1 MSNMSGAMGS
11 PSRMRWTYAVRQ
23 HFIGAGRLGANFM
36 DDAIPGTERQTVLV
50 VDDTPDN
57 LALMAGLLK
66 EHYRVRLANDGQ
78 KALQLAARADPPDL
92 ILLDVMMPG
101 MDGFAVCREL
111 KADERTRD
119 IPIIFLTA
127 LNDAVDEE
135 FGLAV
140 GAVDYITKPISPP
153 VVLAR
158 VRTQLQLKASA
169 DFLRDKASFL
179 EAEVARRTREL
190 ATIQDVTIQA
200 MASLAE
206 TRDNET
212 GNHIRRTQLYVK
224 LLAETLRGHPRFKDL
239 LTDIYID
246 TLFKSAPLHD
256 IGKVGIPDRI
266 LLKPGK
272 FEPHEFEIMKT
283 HCKLGRDAIQ
293 QAEDRLGL
301 KVDFLTVAKEIA
313 YSHQEKWNGSGYPEG
328 LSGDDIPVSA
338 RLMAVADV
346 YDALISRRVYK
357 EGMPH
362 DKAEQI
368 IIDGRGSHFD
378 PDMVDAF
385 VQVAVQF
392 REIAQRYA
400 DSDADLHDK
409 ERSLSVFKS
418 P

>member
-1 MSNMSGAMGS
+1 M
-11 PSRMRWTYAVRQ
+11 
-23 HFIGAGRLGANFM
+23 
-36 DDAIPGTERQTVLV
+36 
-50 VDDTPDN
+50 
-57 LALMAGLLK
+57 
-66 EHYRVRLANDGQ
+66 
-78 KALQLAARADPPDL
+78 
-92 ILLDVMMPG
+92 
-101 MDGFAVCREL
+101 
-111 KADERTRD
+111 
-119 IPIIFLTA
+119 
-127 LNDAVDEE
+127 
-135 FGLAV
+135 
-140 GAVDYITKPISPP
+140 
-153 VVLAR
+153 
-158 VRTQLQLKASA
+158 
-169 DFLRDKASFL
+169 
-179 EAEVARRTREL
+179 
-190 ATIQDVTIQA
+190 
-200 MASLAE
+200 
-206 TRDNET
+206 
-212 GNHIRRTQLYVK
+212 
-224 LLAETLRGHPRFKDL
+224 
-239 LTDIYID
+239 
-246 TLFKSAPLHD
+246 LFKSAPLHD

-272 FEPHEFEIMKT
+272 FESHEFEIMKT

-368 IIDGRGSHFD
+368 IIEGRGSHFD

-385 VQVAVQF
+385 VQVAVEF

-409 ERSLSVFKS
+409 DRSLSAFKS